1 MANAQCTCG
10 ILRLV
15 LRESSKLVVACHCF
29 ACQRRT
35 GAPFSVNASM
45 QLILS
50 RFPDR
55 PRSSFTLAK
64 AVATYVCIFVRR
76 AVRQSIGSLMR
87 YPQ

>member
-1 MANAQCTCG
+1 MANAPPAASLGWCCENRQNWLSRATASLASG
-10 ILRLV
+10 EPVYHSASTL
-15 LRESSKLVVACHCF
+15 
-29 ACQRRT
+29 
-35 GAPFSVNASM
+35 SM

-50 RFPDR
+50 RFLDR

-87 YPQ
+87 YPR